1 MLHLGTGKV
10 INSQS
15 TCETFLADSVPRKS
29 EYYVTKQ
36 RAARSRSIV
45 SAYSEFVFHGDGWHH
60 AAFGRL
66 AAGQA
71 DARAASPPAPL
82 PACLKDGMHRIGFA
96 SLMSLS
102 SQ

>member
-1 MLHLGTGKV
+1 M
-10 INSQS
+10 
-15 TCETFLADSVPRKS
+15 ADSVPRKS
-29 EYYVTKQ
+29 EITKQ